1 MSMDMH
7 EEDSRLIPKEVI
19 VQSGDLNAVF
29 KEPRHDFIYLALG
42 EDEVTHNDVF
52 ATITFLHGEPAPES
66 EGSRDSITGNLHC
79 QVIPR
84 NVHLQYI
91 RFVVAFLTDDL
102 QHLLVV
108 ARDLL
113 GSREVSE

>member
-7 EEDSRLIPKEVI
+7 KEDSRLIPKEVI

-29 KEPRHDFIYLALG
+29 KEPRHDFIYLALRK
-42 EDEVTHNDVF
+42 DEITHDDVF
-52 ATITFLHGEPAPES
+52 ATITFLHGEPTPES
-66 EGSRDSITGNLHC
+66 EGSRDSITGNLHF

-84 NVHLQYI
+84 NVHLQDI
-91 RFVVAFLTDDL
+91 HFVVPLLTDDL

-108 ARDLL
+108 ARHLL
-113 GSREVSE
+113 GSR